1 MTHFARSDRLGV
13 CLLVLL
19 YAVSFARPR
28 AQAPQTGS
36 APPERG
42 PATGLIL
49 GQVVDAG
56 SGRAVGGAIVS
67 ISGAANLPLPAMTD
81 GDGRFLFPS
90 LAAGNYT
97 LSVAAN
103 GYVPGMFGR
112 LRVDGP
118 GRPLELGQNERVTDA
133 QIRIWKYASIAGTVV
148 DDAGEPLVGVEVRA
162 LRRLNS
168 AERRRF
174 QAGEMARTDD
184 RGAYRIPSLVP
195 GEYIVSFPNY
205 TTSFPTAAVEEY
217 LAAVGAGSTTR
228 LTQQRL
234 ETGASVPVAGVRVG
248 DMHVVTGPR
257 GNATP
262 VLVRG
267 KLMVFPTTFYPS
279 ATAPSQ
285 ATLLRLASGE
295 ARTGV
300 DVQLRALPSVRVSGM
315 LMSQEGL
322 AASVGVRL
330 TPNNDASSDS
340 LIDASVTTTDA
351 TGRFTFLGVTP
362 GQYLARA
369 YRQPR
374 NQSETVAENVQSI
387 GGTVVTSGTVTFGG
401 AAPRAPIYF
410 AEQMVNVG
418 DTDVDGVQLTLRQG
432 AEVSGTIVFDGAA
445 AKPTPQRMAQLQVSL
460 IAIDIRL
467 VSNPGFQRVESDG
480 TFKTSGYPPGRYRL
494 SLGSPGAPWVI
505 TSVTAGGADILRTP
519 LELGTTPIADVV
531 VTFGDRPSEISG
543 TVQGDPKLVEGAQ
556 VVAFPAEYQEWIA
569 RGAPPAQQVT
579 TFADKKGSYRLRP
592 ILPGD
597 YLVAAFDAPI
607 TLEADAPLLSSLA
620 RTATRVTVTPGDVR
634 TIALPLG
641 KLR

>member
-1 MTHFARSDRLGV
+1 
-13 CLLVLL
+13 
-19 YAVSFARPR
+19 
-28 AQAPQTGS
+28 
-36 APPERG
+36 
-42 PATGLIL
+42 
-49 GQVVDAG
+49 
-56 SGRAVGGAIVS
+56 
-67 ISGAANLPLPAMTD
+67 
-81 GDGRFLFPS
+81 
-90 LAAGNYT
+90 
-97 LSVAAN
+97 
-103 GYVPGMFGR
+103 MFGR

-162 LRRLNS
+162 LRRSNT
-168 AERRRF
+168 ERRRF
-174 QAGEMARTDD
+174 QAGDMTRTND
-184 RGAYRIPSLVP
+184 RGFYRIAALMPA
-195 GEYIVSFPNY
+195 EYIVSVPNY
-205 TTSFPTAAVEEY
+205 TTSYPTAAVEEY
-217 LAAVGAGSTTR
+217 SAALATGSTTR

-234 ETGASVPVAGVRVG
+234 ETGAPVPTGGVRVG
-248 DMHVVTGPR
+248 DMHVMTALR
-257 GNATP
+257 GNTTP
-262 VLVRG
+262 TLVRG
-267 KLMVFPTTFYPS
+267 KLMVFPTTFFPS
-279 ATAPSQ
+279 TTVLSQ
-285 ATLLRLASGE
+285 ATLLRLGSGE

-300 DVQLRALPSVRVSGM
+300 DVQLRLLPSVRVSGM

-340 LIDASVTTTDA
+340 ILDATVTTTDA

-374 NQSETVAENVQSI
+374 NQSETIADNVQII
-387 GGTVVTSGTVTFGG
+387 GGTVVTSSTVTFGG

-418 DTDVDGVQLTLRQG
+418 DTDVDGVMLTLRQG

-445 AKPTPQRMAQLQVSL
+445 AKPTPQRLAQLQVSL
-460 IAIDIRL
+460 TSIDIRL
-467 VSNPGFQRVESDG
+467 VTNPGFQRVESDG
-480 TFKTSGYPPGRYRL
+480 TFKTTGYPPGRYRL

-505 TSVTAGGADILRTP
+505 TSITAGGADVLRTP
-519 LELGTTPIADVV
+519 LDLGATPITDVV
-531 VTFGDRPSEISG
+531 VTFGDRPSEVNG

-569 RGAPPAQQVT
+569 KGAPPAQQVT
-579 TFADKKGSYRLRP
+579 TFADKKGSYRLRS

-607 TLEADAPLLSSLA
+607 ALEADATLLSSLA

-634 TIALPLG
+634 TIALQLG
-641 KLR
+641 RLR